1 MTMRSTVA
9 VLAALVALGS
19 LVACGSDDD
28 TADTVAPV
36 TTEGAVATTPPTSGT
51 RSSSVPTGSSTP
63 GSGVPATLPPGGSE
77 VERAVADAA
86 RRSGIDP
93 ADVEVVSDEEVT
105 WRDSS
110 AGCPQKGMQYLQVI
124 TDGRR
129 IVLAVGARQFEYHSG
144 GKRDLFFCANPQPPL
159 DS

>member
-1 MTMRSTVA
+1 MRSTAA

-19 LVACGSDDD
+19 LAACGSDDD
-28 TADTVAPV
+28 DAADTVAPV
-36 TTEGAVATTPPTSGT
+36 TTEGADATTPPTSGAP
-51 RSSSVPTGSSTP
+51 SSSVPTGSSTP

-86 RRSGIDP
+86 RRSGVDP

-129 IVLAVGARQFEYHSG
+129 IVLAVGTRRFEYHSG
-144 GKRDLFFCANPQPPL
+144 GTRDLFFCANPQPPL